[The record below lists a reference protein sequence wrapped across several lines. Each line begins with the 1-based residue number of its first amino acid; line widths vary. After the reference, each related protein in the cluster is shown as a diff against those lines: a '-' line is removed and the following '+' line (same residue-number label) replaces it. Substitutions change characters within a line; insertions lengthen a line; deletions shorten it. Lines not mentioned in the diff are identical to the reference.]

1 MSARFRSI
9 PLATTWVIAAALAGC
24 THPDLPTATG
34 ELTPGAGSPSGLA
47 GQPGASGAAGAPGVP
62 GAGGTGGGG
71 DAPPPVFDGDDDE
84 PPPVVAV
91 CQAATYSDK
100 FTPGQNVP
108 PPPSDAEVQSVL
120 NLMALPERIKQLQGV
135 DVNLNDQGRYNDVQR
150 SQDAQLLDGT
160 PIRGYFYRDA
170 ARGVNL
176 DARQEQ
182 REFVN
187 NYATVFPV
195 ASARGASFDLDLEYR
210 IGEAIAD
217 ETVASQNTMLL
228 APCMNILRHPYWG
241 RSQETYGEDVFHLG
255 RMASA
260 LTAGLQTNVVACA
273 KHFAANNVENGRDN
287 NNADMDEQTLREI
300 YSRHFEMVIEEG
312 GVGCIMAA
320 YNSVNGVKS
329 TQNAHLLTDILRT
342 DFGYQGLVLTDWWA
356 MPGAQAA
363 PSTQTAQSNATQA
376 LRAGLDVEVPW
387 TLNYG
392 QLDELVAA
400 GTLQQSEI
408 NTAAARVLKQKMRF
422 NALYRN
428 TTPPATQ
435 PIGLKPPTTTLVQ
448 GSIANNDAH
457 IALSRE
463 AAVKSMVLLKNANA
477 TLPLPKTSGSTVAV
491 LGLTHQYV
499 LQSTTN
505 QPGTQT
511 DGAINFAVDVNLGDR
526 GSSRVNADPAKS
538 VGPFAGLQQVGA
550 ASGVNV
556 ITGNTAAAAAN
567 ANFVV
572 VVVGLTP
579 GDEGEEYA
587 IPAGGD
593 RATLTLPGNQNQLI
607 ADVAALGKPMVV
619 VIESGSIVEMPW
631 LAQVPAVVQAW
642 YPGQQGGL
650 ALAQLLF
657 GDANFSAKLPVSWFR
672 DQDLPAF
679 KDSGATTAMGYYLG
693 YRLIDQ
699 NNLTPVY
706 PFGHGLSYSTYTYAN
721 LQLGCPTA
729 EKEGVIPV
737 TVEVT
742 NTSAVPGEEVVF
754 VFARFPNTT
763 ARRSLKELKGFSK
776 VALAANETKSVTI
789 PIRVRDLK
797 YWQGDANGQWV
808 VESGPVELMV
818 GKSAAEADLTLRGTV
833 NVL

>member
-1 MSARFRSI
+1 MSARLRTLPF
-9 PLATTWVIAAALAGC
+9 ATVWILALASGC
-24 THPDLPTATG
+24 THPDLPTTTG
-34 ELTPGAGSPSGLA
+34 ELNPGAGNAPGAGLNQPGGAGAAGTPGA
-47 GQPGASGAAGAPGVP
+47 P
-62 GAGGTGGGG
+62 GAGGSTGAG
-71 DAPPPVFDGDDDE
+71 DMGPPTFDGDMMTNM
-84 PPPVVAV
+84 PPAVVDV
-91 CQAATYSDK
+91 CRAATYSDK

-108 PPPSDAEVQSVL
+108 PPPSDAEVQTVV
-120 NLMALPERIKQLQGV
+120 NLMAVGERIKQLQGV

-150 SQDAQLLDGT
+150 SADATTLDNRT
-160 PIRGYFYRDA
+160 IRGYFYRDA
-170 ARGVNL
+170 GRGVNL

-187 NYATVFPV
+187 NYSTVFPV
-195 ASARGASFDLDLEYR
+195 SSARGASFDLDLEYR

-241 RSQETYGEDVFHLG
+241 RSQETYGEDTFQLG

-273 KHFAANNVENGRDN
+273 KHFAANNVENGRAN

-300 YSRHFEMVIEEG
+300 YARHFEMVIEDG

-342 DFGYQGLVLTDWWA
+342 DFGYQGFVLTDWWA
-356 MPGAQAA
+356 MPGGQNA
-363 PSTQTAQSNATQA
+363 PSTQQAQSNAVEA

-392 QLDELVAA
+392 QLDELVTA
-400 GTLQQSEI
+400 GTLQQNEI
-408 NTAAARVLKQKMRF
+408 NTAAARVIKQKMRF
-422 NALYRN
+422 KALYRDE
-428 TTPPATQ
+428 A
-435 PIGLKPPTTTLVQ
+435 IGLKAPVTTMAQ
-448 GSIANNDAH
+448 GSITNNDTH

-463 AAVKSMVLLKNANA
+463 AAEKSMVLLKNANN
-477 TLPLPKTSGSTVAV
+477 TLPIKTDASRPATIAV
-491 LGLTHQYV
+491 LGLTQGYL
-499 LQSTTN
+499 LQSTTD

-511 DGAINFAVDVNLGDR
+511 PAAINFAVDVALGDR

-538 VGPFAGLQQVGA
+538 IGPFAGLSQVGTEF
-550 ASGVNV
+550 GINV
-556 ITGNTAAAAAN
+556 VTGNTAAAAQN
-567 ANFVV
+567 ADFVV

-593 RATLTLPGNQNQLI
+593 RASLTLPGAQDQLVQ
-607 ADVAALGKPMVV
+607 AAAALNKPMVV
-619 VIESGSIVEMPW
+619 VIESGGIVNMPW
-631 LAQVPAVVQAW
+631 LDQVPAVVMGW
-642 YPGQQGGL
+642 YSGQQGGL
-650 ALAQLLF
+650 ALADLLF
-657 GDANFSAKLPVSWFR
+657 GKVNFSAKLPVSWFR
-672 DQDLPAF
+672 EQDLPPF
-679 KDSGATTAMGYYLG
+679 KDSGATTTMSYYLG

-699 NNLTPVY
+699 NNLTPVF
-706 PFGHGLSYSTYTYAN
+706 PFGHGLSYSSFSYAN
-721 LQLGCPTA
+721 LQLGCPSA
-729 EKEGVIPV
+729 EKDGVVPV
-737 TVEVT
+737 SVDVT

-754 VFARFPNTT
+754 AFARFPSTT
-763 ARRSLKELKGFSK
+763 ARRSKKELKGFTK
-776 VALAANETKSVTI
+776 VALGANETKTVTI
-789 PIRVRDLK
+789 PIRVKDLK
-797 YWQGDANGQWV
+797 YWQGDASGQWV
-808 VESGPVELMV
+808 VESGPVEFAV

>member
-1 MSARFRSI
+1 M
-9 PLATTWVIAAALAGC
+9 
-24 THPDLPTATG
+24 PTAAGALTPG
-34 ELTPGAGSPSGLA
+34 VGGPSGVSGQPGVPGGAGQPGTPGAG
-47 GQPGASGAAGAPGVP
+47 
-62 GAGGTGGGG
+62 GAGGGDVPPPSMLGG
-71 DAPPPVFDGDDDE
+71 DDTV

-150 SQDAQLLDGT
+150 SQDAVLLDNT

-300 YSRHFEMVIEEG
+300 YARHFEMVIEEG

-320 YNSVNGVKS
+320 YNSVNGTKS

-356 MPGAQAA
+356 MPGAQSA

-392 QLDELVAA
+392 QLDELVT
-400 GTLQQSEI
+400 GGQLQQSEI
-408 NTAAARVLKQKMRF
+408 NTAAARVIKQKMRF

-435 PIGLKPPTTTLVQ
+435 PIGLKPPTTTMVQ

-463 AAVKSMVLLKNANA
+463 AAVKSMVLLKNDNA
-477 TLPLPKTSGSTVAV
+477 TLPLAKTSGTTVAV
-491 LGLTHQYV
+491 LGLSHQYL

-505 QPGTQT
+505 QPGTQQ
-511 DGAINFAVDVNLGDR
+511 DGFINFAVDVNLGDR

-538 VGPFAGLQQVGA
+538 VGPLAGFQQVGA

-593 RATLTLPGNQNQLI
+593 RATLSLPGNQNQLI

-619 VIESGSIVEMPW
+619 VIEAGGIVEMPW
-631 LAQVPAVVQAW
+631 LAQVPAVVHAW

-650 ALAQLLF
+650 ALAQLVF
-657 GDANFSAKLPVSWFR
+657 GDANFTGKLPVSWFR
-672 DQDLPAF
+672 DQDLPEF
-679 KDSGATTAMGYYLG
+679 KGVNGATTQMAYYLG

-699 NNLTPVY
+699 ENLTPVY

-737 TVEVT
+737 SVDVT
-742 NTSAVPGEEVVF
+742 NSSAVPGEEVVF
-754 VFARFPNTT
+754 VFARFPSTT
-763 ARRSLKELKGFSK
+763 ARRSEKELKGFTK

-789 PIRVRDLK
+789 PIRVKDLK
-797 YWQGDANGQWV
+797 YWQGDASGQWV
-808 VESGPVELMV
+808 VESGPVELIV
-818 GKSAAEADLTLRGTV
+818 GKSAADADVTTLRGTV